1 MPWRYS
7 LLNRHEFK
15 PQFRSWITAICTLLH
30 ISGDR
35 SATVW
40 HLYSSTTQ
48 NLSVWWADST
58 YRLTNIVIYDRWSTY
73 SALCCRKESRQLG
86 IRTSFRALFGFRLK
100 FLACLTVSVTVLVI
114 SAGRQSTETHRCS
127 FSLPAW
133 SMHSEIEKR
142 SLSLRRKLALAITG
156 HPSEDSVQ
164 LSMSLEHK
172 LGSIRQLNMTF

>member
-1 MPWRYS
+1 MSYCLYMLIFMPWRYS

-48 NLSVWWADST
+48 NQSVWWAYST
-58 YRLTNIVIYDRWSTY
+58 CRLTNIVIYDRWSTA
-73 SALCCRKESRQLG
+73 SALCCWKESRQIG

-114 SAGRQSTETHRCS
+114 SAGRQSTETRRCS
-127 FSLPAW
+127 FSLHAEPKSFW
-133 SMHSEIEKR
+133 
-142 SLSLRRKLALAITG
+142 
-156 HPSEDSVQ
+156 
-164 LSMSLEHK
+164 HK
-172 LGSIRQLNMTF
+172 LGSIRQVNVTF